1 MVRCLMKG
9 PPVSKSVV
17 LRMNPNHTLS
27 SRSML
32 SFSKATTTSCG
43 CANGHS
49 RSISCVTRTIRVWR
63 STRSSVSGGGWHR
76 VRQDADQRAGHL
88 DTDRPDDD
96 ALDPLL
102 GGKRRLRF
110 DSGDL
115 PDERED
121 ERERTDRSDQ
131 RLSDMNPGGDQNGD
145 GRDVGTTGEKNHLR
159 LQRVLPSRL
168 GSK

>member
-1 MVRCLMKG
+1 MRA
-9 PPVSKSVV
+9 PRVSKSVV
-17 LRMNPNHTLS
+17 LRMNPNHSLS

-32 SFSKATTTSCG
+32 SFSKASTTSCG

-131 RLSDMNPGGDQNGD
+131 RLSDMNTAGDQNAD
-145 GRDVGTTGEKNHLR
+145 RRAVT
-159 LQRVLPSRL
+159 LPSPHAHTPL
-168 GSK
+168 